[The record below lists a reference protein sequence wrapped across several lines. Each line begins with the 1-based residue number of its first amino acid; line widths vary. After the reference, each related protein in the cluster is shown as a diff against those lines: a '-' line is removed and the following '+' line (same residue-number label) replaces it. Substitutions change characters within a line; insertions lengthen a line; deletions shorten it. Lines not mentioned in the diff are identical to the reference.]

1 MLGNLND
8 KNMDDEIFMLQKNI
22 RGMSETYLKL
32 SEMTIQEK
40 RGRNVEKYKDYYE
53 KSTEIYNYIKEY
65 ISLLN
70 ESQFEEN
77 SSNYMVLLGSLK
89 LSEFVSV
96 VIIALICILSMTVLL
111 LFV

>member
-1 MLGNLND
+1 
-8 KNMDDEIFMLQKNI
+8 MLQKNI

-65 ISLLN
+65 IS
-70 ESQFEEN
+70 
-77 SSNYMVLLGSLK
+77 SSD
-89 LSEFVSV
+89 
-96 VIIALICILSMTVLL
+96 
-111 LFV
+111 